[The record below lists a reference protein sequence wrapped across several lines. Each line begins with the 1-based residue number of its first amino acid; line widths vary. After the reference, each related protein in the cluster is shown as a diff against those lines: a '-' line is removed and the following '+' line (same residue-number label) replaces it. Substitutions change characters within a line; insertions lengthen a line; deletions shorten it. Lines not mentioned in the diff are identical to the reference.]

1 MNDHLVP
8 LSIILKQKNER
19 ASDQECGGGAERDSL
34 NLDLE
39 PESSWVL
46 LMGVKLA
53 STSGSQRETPQ
64 GP

>member
-1 MNDHLVP
+1 MTDHLVP

-39 PESSWVL
+39 PESSWGFVD
-46 LMGVKLA
+46 G
-53 STSGSQRETPQ
+53 R
-64 GP
+64 